1 MSFMQISPEQ
11 ISQNPFSMIGKQWM
25 LVTAGDKEKMNT
37 MTASWG
43 GVGVMWGKNV
53 AVTVIRPQRYTLEF
67 LEQHDLFTLSF
78 LPEQYRPALNLCGT
92 KSGRDLD
99 KIAAAGLTPVFE
111 QDAPYF
117 EEASLVLVCRKLY
130 VSDVKKEN
138 FLDAGIIDKWYPASD
153 FHRMFVAEIVSALK
167 KGNA

>member
-1 MSFMQISPEQ
+1 MSFMQIPPEQ
-11 ISQNPFSMIGKQWM
+11 TTQNFFAAIGKQWM
-25 LVTAGDKEKMNT
+25 LVTAGDRKKMNT

-43 GVGVMWGKNV
+43 GVGVMWGRNV

-67 LEQHDLFTLSF
+67 VEQNDLFTLSF
-78 LPEQYRPALNLCGT
+78 LPEQYRPALNLCGS

-99 KIAAAGLTPVFE
+99 KIAAAGLTPAFE

-130 VSDVKKEN
+130 VSDIKQEH
-138 FLDAGIIDKWYPASD
+138 FLDTGIIDRWYPNRD
-153 FHRMFVAEIVSALK
+153 FHRMFVSEIVSVLQKAED
-167 KGNA
+167 

>member
-1 MSFMQISPEQ
+1 MSFMQISPEKMD
-11 ISQNPFSMIGKQWM
+11 QNPFSMIGKQWM
-25 LVTAGDKEKMNT
+25 LVTAGDQNKINT

-67 LEQHDLFTLSF
+67 VESHDLFTLSF
-78 LPEQYRPALNLCGT
+78 LPEQYRPALNLCGS

-99 KIAAAGLTPVFE
+99 KIAAAGLTPAFE
-111 QDAPYF
+111 QGAPYF

-138 FLDAGIIDKWYPASD
+138 FLDENLIDRWYPNSD
-153 FHRMFVAEIVSALK
+153 FHRMFVGEIVHVLK
-167 KGNA
+167 KAE